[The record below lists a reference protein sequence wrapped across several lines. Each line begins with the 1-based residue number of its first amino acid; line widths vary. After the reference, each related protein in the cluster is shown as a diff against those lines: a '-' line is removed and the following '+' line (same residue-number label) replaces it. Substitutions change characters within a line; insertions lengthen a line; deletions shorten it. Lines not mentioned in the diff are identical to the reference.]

1 MQDAWS
7 TCCLTLQH
15 ASKPTTHEKLLPL
28 QGLAEWMQ
36 AKLDA
41 GLPTNIAKRVSPLM
55 KTSTAPQ
62 ELAEWMQAKLDTHP
76 LFERISDE
84 ELEADPAAWLL
95 AEGTEEGQK
104 VARNSGQV
112 WRAVYRRVAGALQ

>member
-28 QGLAEWMQ
+28 QG
-36 AKLDA
+36 
-41 GLPTNIAKRVSPLM
+41 
-55 KTSTAPQ
+55 
-62 ELAEWMQAKLDTHP
+62 LAEWMQAKLDTHP

>member
-1 MQDAWS
+1 
-7 TCCLTLQH
+7 
-15 ASKPTTHEKLLPL
+15 
-28 QGLAEWMQ
+28 MQ